1 MTLNIKFNVATPIF
15 SNPGASTNLLLLLL
29 LLKRVSNPLVIGT
42 CKLKIV

>member
-29 LLKRVSNPLVIGT
+29 LKRVSNPLVIGT